1 MVGGGSLKVRSD
13 YAGGYNVDIK
23 KRLESIEIPD
33 KVKCILCKK
42 IKMQSAFSN
51 KQLEDL
57 RHAIFTERI
66 NATLTGAVRCRECT
80 GSQRFELRCSI
91 CDVVKGLDQF
101 AKAQRHNGDF
111 ARCLDCVQ
119 NHVEA
124 DPVVDEQKLL
134 ADTEHTSLHASTVA
148 ASLID
153 ATSYAESAHGSDDG
167 GVSLNHD
174 GWIEQDTTNAS
185 SRHLTPFASS
195 VHSGWASLG
204 IGSEDTRRPSPVVK
218 TPSIVT
224 REDSRWVKIRSR
236 VKEDSVP
243 VRPPPATTQAVPYED
258 DDEEEAGVHTFL

>member
-1 MVGGGSLKVRSD
+1 MVGGGSLKVRSA
-13 YAGGYNVDIK
+13 YAGGYSADIK
-23 KRLESIEIPD
+23 KR
-33 KVKCILCKK
+33 VKCILCKK
-42 IKMQSAFSN
+42 IKMQTAFSN

-111 ARCLDCVQ
+111 A

-153 ATSYAESAHGSDDG
+153 APSYAESVHGSDDG
-167 GVSLNHD
+167 GVSLNRD

-204 IGSEDTRRPSPVVK
+204 IGSENTRRPSPVVK

-243 VRPPPATTQAVPYED
+243 VHPPPATTQAVPYED